1 MTRRA
6 LITGAEGFV
15 GKTLAAHLQRA
26 KWQVVRAALS
36 GLPGAIARDVTR
48 PEQVRAAVKQAGA
61 VTHVFHLAAVSFLPD
76 ATQDPVG
83 AFRVNC
89 EGVVHLIAAVREFA
103 PEARLIYVGSADAY
117 GPPQALPVTEEHPL
131 RPNNPYG
138 ISKAAA
144 DHYCAYCAR
153 AFDLDIVRVRPFNHS
168 GPGQD
173 PRFVLPAFAR
183 QIAEIEAELA
193 PPRVRVGNLDAKRDF
208 LHVNDVARAY
218 ELIALRGETGAVYNV
233 CSGKAR
239 SIAAALDGLCAQ
251 AAVPIAIAPDPA
263 RMRPVDVPEVYG
275 SHDKLTR
282 DTGWTPQTPFE
293 QLLDD
298 LLRHWRAATRA

>member
-15 GKTLAAHLQRA
+15 GKALAAHLQQA
-26 KWQVVRAALS
+26 NWQVVRAALS
-36 GLPGAIARDVTR
+36 GLPGAVACDVTR
-48 PEQVRAAVKQAGA
+48 PEQVRAALRQAGA
-61 VTHVFHLAAVSFLPD
+61 VTHVFHLAAIAFLPD
-76 ATQDPVG
+76 ASQDPIG

-89 EGVVHLIAAVREFA
+89 EGVVHLVEALRELA

-117 GPPQALPVTEEHPL
+117 GPPQALPVREEHPL
-131 RPNNPYG
+131 QPNNPYG

-144 DHYCAYCAR
+144 DHYCAYCVR

-208 LHVNDVARAY
+208 LHVNDVVRAY
-218 ELIALRGETGAVYNV
+218 DLIALRGETGAAYNL

-239 SIAAALDGLCAQ
+239 SIAGALDGLCAR
-251 AAVPIAIAPDPA
+251 AEVPIAIEPDPA

-275 SHDKLTR
+275 SHERLTR
-282 DTGWTPQTPFE
+282 DTGWTPQSPFE

-298 LLRHWRAATRA
+298 LLRHWRAATRV